1 MSATVTKRGW
11 EGRVAFF
18 GGKRA
23 RGAFTLAE
31 LLTVIVIIFI
41 LLLITLPIL
50 SHSRKRAQA
59 ITCLHNLQQ
68 LQIAWSM
75 YSDDHS
81 GWLPAV
87 KPGAFA
93 GPDRWISGWL
103 DLSMSPDNTNVL
115 YLTDPRYAQIGPYIG
130 NPKIFRCPSDPSF
143 VRINGKDYKRVRS
156 VSMNC
161 WMNYA
166 GKEPIQKQGYRVYR
180 KISDMWN
187 PSPSE
192 LWIII
197 DERFDSINDGMFVVN
212 MAARGMMARIVDYP
226 AAYHDHGASVVFADG
241 HAIVKKWKDPRTTP
255 PTVARSTTIRLG
267 MPSPHNPDVYWLQEH
282 ATAPL
287 PSQQMMPTKMQGY

>member
-1 MSATVTKRGW
+1 MG
-11 EGRVAFF
+11 
-18 GGKRA
+18 
-23 RGAFTLAE
+23 FTLIE
-31 LLTVIVIIFI
+31 LLTVVAIVT
-41 LLLITLPIL
+41 LLFLITLPIL
-50 SHSRKRAQA
+50 SRSRNRAQA
-59 ITCLHNLQQ
+59 ITCLRNLQQ

-103 DLSMSPDNTNVL
+103 DLSSSPDNTNTL
-115 YLTDPRYAQIGPYIG
+115 YLTDSRYAQIGPYVE

-143 VRINGKDYKRVRS
+143 VRINGKNYERVRS
-156 VSMNC
+156 VSMNR

-166 GKEPIQKQGYRVYR
+166 GKEPIEKQGYRVYR
-180 KISDMWN
+180 KISDMWD

-212 MAARGMMARIVDYP
+212 MRARGMMAQIVDYP

-255 PTVARSTTIRLG
+255 STMARTTTIRIG
-267 MPSPHNPDVYWLQEH
+267 MPSPHNPDIHWLQEH
-282 ATAPL
+282 ATAPVS
-287 PSQQMMPTKMQGY
+287 SQQMMPAKMQGY